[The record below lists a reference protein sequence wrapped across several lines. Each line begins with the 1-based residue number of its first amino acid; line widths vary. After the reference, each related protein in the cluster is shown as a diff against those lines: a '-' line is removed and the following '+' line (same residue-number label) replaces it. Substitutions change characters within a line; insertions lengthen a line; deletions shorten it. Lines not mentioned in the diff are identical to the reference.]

1 LDPADHRVVLN
12 LTIQEVSLY
21 SHLVEVLCFFVRQ
34 HAMRSKWFLLKEN
47 LAARIAQLLA
57 CPEKHLK
64 LTALKF
70 FRTCIGLHDSF
81 HNRQIISNKLFDPIL
96 DIVFETMPRD
106 NLLNSACLELF
117 EFIKRE
123 NMKDLTV
130 HLVEQYRDRLEQ
142 ITYVDTFRQVID
154 KYEKYVAPPPESLSF
169 TSVETE
175 ATNNRGMVVNGG
187 RGWQG
192 LKDTDAEEEAYFNGP
207 DDEDDDHFS
216 SVLKPITNGA
226 SPLKPL
232 VDYPEEDDDD
242 QMDILAQDT
251 SPDQPRETIES
262 PTPNGKQAIPPS
274 ERLPEKRRREEDEE
288 DELTKLTTQTKRRSS
303 SISSAGS
310 AVSTHGQTLRR
321 KKSINSGKDGP
332 PPKISIA
339 LAVKSGNA
347 SADAE

>member
-1 LDPADHRVVLN
+1 VQN
-12 LTIQEVSLY
+12 LTVQEVSLY

-34 HAMRSKWFLLKEN
+34 HAYRSKFFLIKEN

-64 LTALKF
+64 LTALKY

-81 HNRQIISNKLFDPIL
+81 HNRQIIGNKLFEPIL

-123 NMKDLTV
+123 NMKDLTL
-130 HLVEQYRDRLEQ
+130 HLVEKYRDRLEE
-142 ITYVDTFRQVID
+142 ITYVDTFRQLID
-154 KYEKYVAPPPESLSF
+154 KYEKYVAPPPENLSF

-175 ATNNRGMVVNGG
+175 APNRQIVVNGG
-187 RGWQG
+187 QRWQG
-192 LKDTDAEEEAYFNGP
+192 LKDADAEEDAYFNGP
-207 DDEDDDHFS
+207 DDDDDDHFS
-216 SVLKPITNGA
+216 SVLKPIANGA

-232 VDYPEEDDDD
+232 VDYPDDDDNDD

-288 DELTKLTTQTKRRSS
+288 DELAKLTTQPKRRSS
-303 SISSAGS
+303 ISSVGS

-332 PPKISIA
+332 PAKISIA